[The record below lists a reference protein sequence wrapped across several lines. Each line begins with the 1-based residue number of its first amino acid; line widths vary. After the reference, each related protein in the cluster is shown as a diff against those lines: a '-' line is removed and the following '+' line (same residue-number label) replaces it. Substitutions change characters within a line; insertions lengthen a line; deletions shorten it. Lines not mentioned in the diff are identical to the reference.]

1 MKRFLKLTA
10 LMAAALPLI
19 PAAAQAEA
27 LFWSTQ
33 AKPVP
38 KQSMSP
44 NTSVIVEA

>member
-27 LFWSTQ
+27 LFW
-33 AKPVP
+33 
-38 KQSMSP
+38 
-44 NTSVIVEA
+44 